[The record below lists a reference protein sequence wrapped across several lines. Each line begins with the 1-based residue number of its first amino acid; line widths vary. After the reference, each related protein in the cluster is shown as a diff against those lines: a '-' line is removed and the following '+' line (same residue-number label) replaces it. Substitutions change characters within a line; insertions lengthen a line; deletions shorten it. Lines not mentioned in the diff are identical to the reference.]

1 MYFRLREF
9 RTKAE
14 LSQQKLAKMVGAS
27 QTHISDVESGEVTPT
42 LFLAKRIANVF
53 AVSLDEMID
62 DSEGN

>member
-1 MYFRLREF
+1 MYFRLEVYR
-9 RTKAE
+9 RHAG
-14 LSQQKLAKMVGAS
+14 LSQHDVAKLVGVSQAHICDMEHQKTV
-27 QTHISDVESGEVTPT
+27 PT